1 MFNVFQ
7 YDDPLDLDTFAAL
20 VRLYEPHPIAPI
32 LHQALTGNGLIHIF
46 IVEEA
51 VFPKNPDLVGA
62 GILKTPEIFSPIGE
76 GVSPVAWVIG
86 DMITR
91 SDFRRRGAAIQ
102 LLSIME
108 TTAIREG
115 GRIIYLY
122 TEDTNEAAK
131 CLYEKAG
138 YLRLKNQGDNAVY
151 VKVVTDNPDAALLPE
166 AE

>member
-7 YDDPLDLDTFAAL
+7 FDDPLDTKMFTAL
-20 VRLYEPHPIAPI
+20 VQLYEPHPIAPI
-32 LHQALTGNGLIHIF
+32 LHQALTGNGLMHIF
-46 IVEEA
+46 IVNEA
-51 VFPKNPDLVGA
+51 ALGRNRRPVAA
-62 GILKTPEIFSPIGE
+62 GILKTAEIFSPIGE

-86 DMITR
+86 DMITH
-91 SDFRRRGAAIQ
+91 SDFRRCGAATQ

-108 TTAIREG
+108 TAAIREG

-122 TEDTNEAAK
+122 TEGTNEAAK

-138 YLRLKNQGDNAVY
+138 YLRLRNQGDNAVY
-151 VKVVTDNPDAALLPE
+151 VKVVTDDPDAALLPE